1 MIKRTLLFILVVLL
15 VISSVFLFGG
25 GKKEEAEKEKP
36 VEKEKVVTKEAIP
49 LEKSVVVI
57 NGMPVIVSDP
67 GQAMDW
73 YDTQVVYNLYS
84 PLIYTTPEGRLRPHL
99 AERWEAVDGKLDH
112 WRFTLRSGVKF
123 HDGTELTA
131 EDVAFSMERL
141 MAMGK
146 GYSGI
151 MGKVT
156 AKVVDTY
163 VVDFMLQKPNAVFPE
178 TLTLFWPLNKD
189 LVLKNKT
196 PGDYGEY
203 GDYGQEWLN
212 DHDAGCGPYKMVSH
226 SPGERMEAE
235 RYKDYFLGWEEPR
248 INEAPIE
255 RLIFIMNYE
264 TATLMMLLK
273 SQQLDLEANGGFSR
287 KTLKEIMDSP
297 GINLNQT
304 WPQDWTVWIN
314 TTVPPTDDVHFRRA
328 ILYAYDYEAITEQY
342 APYGAEE
349 AGIIASA
356 LPGFIRIPPQPRR
369 QNLEKAR
376 EELAKSKYNPEEV
389 KVVFHYCAGL
399 EAEEEI
405 GLQLQADLAKLG
417 IELEI
422 AGPPWPQYSEECA
435 KAETTPNLTIFL
447 FPIVYPSPDSFMYFM
462 YYPDNVGGIYSAHW
476 YKSDKFGRLIDRAR
490 ETLDFDERL
499 KIYKELQ
506 EMIASEALA
515 LFAYE
520 IPAQFTSQDYLIG
533 PKESFPIVGPT
544 VNMYNWRIDLTKK

>member
-1 MIKRTLLFILVVLL
+1 
-15 VISSVFLFGG
+15 
-25 GKKEEAEKEKP
+25 
-36 VEKEKVVTKEAIP
+36 
-49 LEKSVVVI
+49 
-57 NGMPVIVSDP
+57 
-67 GQAMDW
+67 
-73 YDTQVVYNLYS
+73 
-84 PLIYTTPEGRLRPHL
+84 
-99 AERWEAVDGKLDH
+99 
-112 WRFTLRSGVKF
+112 
-123 HDGTELTA
+123 
-131 EDVAFSMERL
+131 
-141 MAMGK
+141 
-146 GYSGI
+146 
-151 MGKVT
+151 
-156 AKVVDTY
+156 
-163 VVDFMLQKPNAVFPE
+163 
-178 TLTLFWPLNKD
+178 
-189 LVLKNKT
+189 
-196 PGDYGEY
+196 
-203 GDYGQEWLN
+203 
-212 DHDAGCGPYKMVSH
+212 
-226 SPGERMEAE
+226 
-235 RYKDYFLGWEEPR
+235 
-248 INEAPIE
+248 
-255 RLIFIMNYE
+255 
-264 TATLMMLLK
+264 
-273 SQQLDLEANGGFSR
+273 
-287 KTLKEIMDSP
+287 
-297 GINLNQT
+297 
-304 WPQDWTVWIN
+304 VWIN

-342 APYGAEE
+342 APYGAKE

-356 LPGFIRIPPQPRR
+356 LPGFIQIPPQPRR
-369 QNLEKAR
+369 QNMEKAR
-376 EELAKSKYNPEEV
+376 EELAKSKYDPKDV

-476 YKSDKFGRLIDRAR
+476 YKSDKFGRLIDKAR

-506 EMIASEALA
+506 KMIASEALA